1 MAHEEKAVIN
11 DICTCKTIHPDMS
24 FLEACQKVGLSG
36 DQLTTS
42 AEVFEALFSGNNND
56 SNKIVNAVI
65 QLMIDKGIDRYESLF
80 HMMFNQAY
88 VFYKGLHIFELI
100 GTLSEIMDIDFFVG
114 ELMAAGF
121 NVTIGDDSVL
131 MKMVRSYQNRKDL
144 AMKGS
149 LLIDEEFYNLYVGY
163 QVRI

>member
-1 MAHEEKAVIN
+1 
-11 DICTCKTIHPDMS
+11 
-24 FLEACQKVGLSG
+24 
-36 DQLTTS
+36 
-42 AEVFEALFSGNNND
+42 
-56 SNKIVNAVI
+56 
-65 QLMIDKGIDRYESLF
+65 
-80 HMMFNQAY
+80 
-88 VFYKGLHIFELI
+88 
-100 GTLSEIMDIDFFVG
+100 MDIDFFVG
-114 ELMAAGF
+114 ELMVAGF